1 MADIE
6 TNSNAVL
13 QNLTRSVNCLGEDNR
28 NTRKNALISIRKEIF
43 DRKPSL
49 PPDELDLVC
58 SELLKPL
65 LKSFSDPVEKCR
77 ELSIDIVHS
86 FLKNVPDVE
95 AKLSYVI
102 PVLVQRLGQQEVI
115 EPSEELRSQLVI
127 LLHFIVEKVGKAIG
141 VYVDDSVRILQR
153 TLVDPFPDVK
163 KESCQ
168 CASVLAKSSPQ
179 YFYMQADTLVKPL
192 LLSIAHQHSKVRLT
206 IVETIGTILQY
217 SNGKAVDDVISH
229 LAQRLF
235 DKTPSVRKA
244 VTRVV
249 GGWLLDLPDRYSYH
263 HKLIPLLLTSLS
275 DEQAEI
281 RELADE
287 LWHDI
292 GLKFERENE
301 EDLKDKLDF
310 VAPQPA
316 HYPPNLERPNLGCRV
331 LVNRHLSKIL
341 PGLIRDLGDWV
352 AETRVKCA
360 SLLYW
365 LLVNAESYTTQH
377 IEPLL
382 TGIYKACHDEETR
395 VVTDIQRSA
404 ELVGYFV
411 KAETWKKLVLT
422 GLRQALSYNVVM
434 TIAAIV
440 RGSPKDVLVEHQT
453 DLVNAILNPDVSHT
467 VEDQMHQQIINFCQ
481 SLMSIVGAEVSAV
494 SQQIFTL
501 LVGVLAMTQSPSIA
515 QSAHESLEILAKVQ
529 GLSNKGMLFKAH
541 TKTLIESFGNGV
553 NMWTN
558 FSPERQI
565 FDTLLIEA
573 GPVVGKHL
581 DDIIPIIVANLQPE
595 KDPELRLKF
604 FSLLSRLVLA
614 APTTL
619 DSENHFGEFAVIVA
633 RDMILPNCVW
643 KAGRTASAI
652 RATAISCMW
661 ALLQSGVLTKEKMEP
676 IVESVLTQLISL
688 IEDDTNTTRLVA
700 CRVLTRT
707 FDLLGTSLDQDRL
720 HNLYP
725 DLLKRLDDS
734 SNEIRLAMTR
744 TLLAYFDCFAGAYD
758 AALYRCHLEA
768 IYRGLLLHLDDPESA
783 IQKAVL
789 DVLKKSS
796 ELAPHM
802 LIREVESV
810 KHKHRCTKYCDELI
824 IYAQDFAANSNK
836 QETK

>member
-1 MADIE
+1 MADTVE
-6 TNSNAVL
+6 NSNAVV
-13 QNLTRSVNCLGEDNR
+13 QSLTRQINCLGEDNR
-28 NTRKNALISIRKEIF
+28 NTRRNALISIRKEIF
-43 DRKPSL
+43 DRKPALSNE
-49 PPDELDLVC
+49 ELDIVC

-77 ELSIDIVHS
+77 ELSIDIIYS
-86 FLKNVPDVE
+86 FFKNVPSLE
-95 AKLSYVI
+95 PKLSYVI
-102 PVLVQRLGQQEVI
+102 PVLVQRLGQQEII
-115 EPSEELRSQLVI
+115 EPSEEIRSQLVS

-153 TLVDPFPDVK
+153 TLVDPFPEVK
-163 KESCQ
+163 KESCH
-168 CASVLAKSSPQ
+168 CASFLAKSSPQ

-192 LLSIAHQHSKVRLT
+192 LLSIAHQHSKVRLI
-206 IVETIGTILQY
+206 IVETIGTVLQY

-244 VTRVV
+244 VTQVV

-275 DEQAEI
+275 DEQTEISQLAE
-281 RELADE
+281 E
-287 LWHDI
+287 LWHDV
-292 GLKFERENE
+292 GLKYERENE
-301 EDLKDKLDF
+301 DDLKDKLDF
-310 VAPQPA
+310 VSPQPA

-331 LVNRHLSKIL
+331 LVNRHVSKIL

-352 AETRVKCA
+352 TETRVKCA

-365 LLVNAESYTTQH
+365 LLVNAEDYTTQH
-377 IEPLL
+377 IETLL
-382 TGIYKACHDEETR
+382 TGLYKACYDDDIR
-395 VVTDIQRSA
+395 VVNDIQRSA

-411 KAETWKKLVLT
+411 KAETWKKLALT
-422 GLRQALSYNVVM
+422 GLRQALSFNVVM

-440 RGSPKDVLVEHQT
+440 RGSPKDVLIEHQT
-453 DLVNAILNPDVSHT
+453 DLVEAVLNSDVCHT
-467 VEDQMHQQIINFCQ
+467 VDEKMHQQIINFCR
-481 SLMSIVGAEVSAV
+481 SLMSVVGEDIAPV
-494 SQQIFTL
+494 SQQLFTL
-501 LVGVLAMTQSPSIA
+501 LVGVIAMSQSSSVA
-515 QSAHESLEILAKVQ
+515 ETANESLEELARAQ
-529 GLSNKGMLFKAH
+529 GFPGKGELFEIH
-541 TKTLIESFGNGV
+541 TKAIIDSFGDGV

-619 DSENHFGEFAVIVA
+619 DSEHHFGDFAAIVA

-707 FDLLGTSLDQDRL
+707 FDLLGTTLDQDRL

-725 DLLKRLDDS
+725 ELLKRLDDS

-744 TLLAYFDCFAGAYD
+744 TLLAYFDCFAGNYD

-768 IYRGLLLHLDDPESA
+768 IYRGLLLHLDDPESS

-789 DVLKKSS
+789 DVMKKAS

-802 LIREVESV
+802 LLREVESV
-810 KHKHRCTKYCDELI
+810 KHKHRSTKYCDELAT
-824 IYAQDFAANSNK
+824 YAQNFASAATS
-836 QETK
+836 QESK